1 MIKNYYDDLASY
13 YKFIYPDW
21 DRSVQRQAEMLESVL
36 REYSGKNTET
46 ILDVSCGIGTQSIGL
61 AELGYK
67 VTACDLSSSEISI
80 AQEEAIKRGVDID
93 FYVGDMRKVWDTF
106 QRQYDVIISCDNSV
120 PHLLSD
126 EDILTAFQQFF
137 RCTTPGGV
145 CVLSV
150 RDYEKMERNNT
161 QIFMNPRLVH
171 QVGNEQIVL
180 FDVWKFDGDYY
191 EITTYIIHD
200 TGDAE
205 VKTHV
210 AHGGKYYCVK
220 ISTLDNLLHKAGYVE
235 IHTLYDRFFQPLLVA
250 KKP

>member
-1 MIKNYYDDLASY
+1 MNENYYDGLAPY

-21 DRSVQRQAEMLESVL
+21 DKSEQRQAEMLENVF
-36 REYSGKNTET
+36 REYVGKSIVT
-46 ILDVSCGIGTQSIGL
+46 ILDVSCGIGMQSIGL

-80 AQEEAIKRGVDID
+80 ARKEAIKRGLPID

-137 RCTTPGGV
+137 RCTTPGGA

-150 RDYEKMERNNT
+150 RDYAKMERDNT
-161 QIFMNPRLVH
+161 Q
-171 QVGNEQIVL
+171 
-180 FDVWKFDGDYY
+180 Y
-191 EITTYIIHD
+191 ESP
-200 TGDAE
+200 TGSP
-205 VKTHV
+205 
-210 AHGGKYYCVK
+210 G
-220 ISTLDNLLHKAGYVE
+220 
-235 IHTLYDRFFQPLLVA
+235 R
-250 KKP
+250 